1 MVKEVSTDA
10 RYSDSVGGVG
20 GRASWDG
27 AILLHW
33 VQFSLVAK
41 ISLDMPGQNME
52 DSALAVMAD
61 VPW

>member
-1 MVKEVSTDA
+1 MGTPIVWE
-10 RYSDSVGGVG
+10 GWG
-20 GRASWDG
+20 GRAAWDG